1 MTPPELPWVHKRCRD
16 TVQLPAWVAF
26 PFIPD
31 LIAFVMFTTLSAALP
46 YDWSDV
52 PFFMALPL
60 LLIASAFFSG
70 CETALFSLT
79 AHQRTRLARANT
91 VNGRMVGQL
100 LADPQML
107 LITLLLGNMTVNV
120 LYFVISSA
128 LLLQLD
134 PEKHALYIAAGTFG
148 PLICLI
154 CLGEVLPK
162 LLANQS
168 PLRWVKL
175 IALPL
180 YALHRVIGPLRTLLR
195 QFIIAP
201 LGRLVSPG
209 GTPPALSADE
219 LEALVEVSQHR
230 GVINR
235 SEEQTL
241 REVVQL
247 GHQKIRDI
255 MIPRVDVVAIDLDT
269 TPDQIRK
276 LIADTRLTRIPVYRG
291 DIDHIQGLLYSRQFL
306 LAQRAGT
313 GDWHKLIR
321 QVHYVPE
328 LQRVDQLLA
337 EFRRTGLHLAIAVD
351 EYGGTAG
358 LVALKDVVECL
369 LGEVDIDGDSSD
381 DSSSQL
387 IAPGRWRVSGSLAVH
402 DWAQMFNIPRVGS
415 RIATVG
421 GLVTSMLGRIPKPG
435 DQVHLRNLLLTIE
448 TVEHRRVRSVLLELK
463 QPHPST
469 EAAKP

>member
-1 MTPPELPWVHKRCRD
+1 
-16 TVQLPAWVAF
+16 
-26 PFIPD
+26 
-31 LIAFVMFTTLSAALP
+31 MFTTLSAALP

-79 AHQRTRLARANT
+79 THQRTRLARSNS

-107 LITLLLGNMTVNV
+107 LITLLLGNATVNV
-120 LYFVISSA
+120 LYFVISSV

-134 PEKHALYIAAGTFG
+134 PEKHGLYIAAGTLG
-148 PLICLI
+148 PLLLVIGF
-154 CLGEVLPK
+154 GEMLPK
-162 LLANQS
+162 LVANQS

-175 IALPL
+175 TTLPL
-180 YALHRVIGPLRTLLR
+180 YALHRVIGPLRILFG

-201 LGRLVSPG
+201 LGRLVSPAG
-209 GTPPALSADE
+209 APPALSADE

-235 SEEQTL
+235 TEEQTL

-255 MIPRVDVVAIDLDT
+255 MIPRVDVVGIGMDATSEEIRRIID
-269 TPDQIRK
+269 QK
-276 LIADTRLTRIPVYRG
+276 RLTRIPVYRL
-291 DIDHIQGLLYSRQFL
+291 DLDHIQGLLYSRQFL
-306 LAQRAGT
+306 LAQRT
-313 GDWHKLIR
+313 GNQDWHKLIR
-321 QVHYVPE
+321 RVHFVPE

-337 EFRRTGLHLAIAVD
+337 EFRRTGLHLAMVVD

-358 LVALKDVVECL
+358 LVTLKDVVERL
-369 LGEVDIDGDSSD
+369 LGEVDINADSAAETE
-381 DSSSQL
+381 SQL
-387 IAPGRWRVSGSLAVH
+387 LAPGRWRVSGALAVH
-402 DWAQMFNIPRVGS
+402 DWAEMFNIPHVGS

-448 TVEHRRVRSVLLELK
+448 TVERARVRSVLLELR
-463 QPHPST
+463 PPTPPNAPETGGH
-469 EAAKP
+469 A